1 MDPTP
6 VHRAFGAPGI
16 EPRWTRG
23 NKDAVG
29 TAYSTSSRIWFSL
42 AAGIVTEVY
51 YPTIDSPQIRDLQ
64 YLVSDGRTFFH
75 DERRHLESDVE
86 LISPYTLGYRL
97 TNTCVDRPYRII
109 KEVIA
114 DPHHPCLLV
123 RTWLEGDE
131 ELVKQLRLFALWAP
145 HLAGGGAGNTA
156 YLDTVADYQVL
167 MAHRDSTWAALGAS
181 QPFLRR
187 SCGYVGFSD
196 GWTDLHDN
204 FEMDWQ
210 FDLADNGN
218 VALVGEIDLSS
229 SREFTLALA
238 FGTSEHAAQTTL
250 VQSLNTPFDYMRQ
263 RYIDEWQR
271 TCAHV
276 QNYDAYTGDAGCLWR
291 RSHSVLLAHEDK
303 QYPGATIASL
313 SIPWGDS
320 KGDDDLGGYHL
331 VWPRDMVHTT
341 TALLAS
347 GNTDTP
353 YRSLIYLACGQCDNG
368 GFYQNF
374 WIEGQPYWTGVQLD
388 QVSFAMLLAWRL
400 HRANALRDFDPYP
413 MMKRAASFLVLHGP
427 ATAQERWEE
436 NSGYSPS
443 TLAANIAA
451 LHCAAM
457 LAEERGDLAVAQY
470 LHDYADFLESHVE
483 RWTVTTQGTLV
494 EGISRHFIRILP
506 VDLVNPEADEDPNR
520 ALLLLKNQPPGQQYV
535 FPAKEIVDAGFLE
548 LVRYGIRKP
557 GDPLIE
563 DSLAV
568 IDAVLKVDTPLGP
581 CWRRYS
587 NDGYGQ
593 RDDGGPFAGWGRG
606 RPWPLLTG
614 ERGHYELAAGRDP
627 MPYIRAM
634 EAFAAGGLLPE
645 QIWDGA
651 DRPQQR
657 LTTGSSTGAAMPLA
671 WAHAEYISLVRSAAD
686 GQVFDLLPTLA
697 ERYQSGRG
705 RRDLEIWK
713 PNRHAR
719 SIAPGMT
726 LRVQAHQPFILHW
739 SNNEWQQ
746 CHDSHASGTPLGVY
760 YVDIPVMRGQQ
771 SPIRFT
777 FYWPAE
783 NRWEGRD
790 YQTAI
795 ELPS

>member
-1 MDPTP
+1 MAPAPTN
-6 VHRAFGAPGI
+6 RAFGAPGI
-16 EPRWTRG
+16 APRWTRG
-23 NKDAVG
+23 NKDAIG

-42 AAGIVTEVY
+42 AAGIVTETY

-75 DERRHLESDVE
+75 DERRHLECEVE
-86 LISPYTLGYRL
+86 LLSPYALGYRL
-97 TNTCVDRPYRII
+97 TNTCRDKPYRIV
-109 KEVIA
+109 KEVIT

-123 RTWLEGDE
+123 RTWLEGDD
-131 ELVKQLRLFALWAP
+131 ELLPQLRLFALLAP
-145 HLAGGGAGNTA
+145 HLEVCGAGNTG
-156 YLDTVADYQVL
+156 YLDTVGAYDVL
-167 MAHRDSTWAALGAS
+167 MAHKGSTWAALGATS
-181 QPFLRR
+181 PFLRR

-218 VALVGEIDLSS
+218 VALMAEIDLTR

-238 FGTSEHAAQTTL
+238 FGSSEHAAQTTL
-250 VQSLNTPFDYMRQ
+250 VQTLNTPFADMRQ

-276 QNYDAYTGDAGCLWR
+276 HDNDAFTGDAGCLWR

-303 QYPGATIASL
+303 QFPGATIASL

-353 YRSLIYLACGQCDNG
+353 YRALIYLACTQCEHG

-374 WIEGQPYWTGVQLD
+374 WIDGQPYWTGVQLD
-388 QVSFAMLLAWRL
+388 QVSFAVLLAWRL
-400 HRANALRDFDPYP
+400 HRAGALREFDPYQ
-413 MMKRAASFLVLHGP
+413 MVRRAATFLVLHGP

-457 LAEERGDLAVAQY
+457 MAAERGDLAVSQY
-470 LHDYADFLESHVE
+470 LHDYADFVESHVE

-494 EGISRHFIRILP
+494 NGIPRHFIRILP
-506 VDLVNPEADEDPNR
+506 VDLANPEANEDPNQ
-520 ALLLLKNQPPGQQYV
+520 ALLLLKNQPPGQPYV

-557 GDPLIE
+557 GDPLVE

-568 IDAVLKVDTPLGP
+568 IDRLLKVDTPLGP
-581 CWRRYS
+581 CWRRY
-587 NDGYGQ
+587 NHDGYGQ
-593 RDDGGPFAGWGRG
+593 RDDGGPFDGWGQG

-645 QIWDGA
+645 QIWDGP
-651 DRPQQR
+651 DIQRER
-657 LTTGSSTGAAMPLA
+657 LTMGSSTGAAMPLA

-697 ERYQSGRG
+697 ERYQSGKG

-713 PNRHAR
+713 QNRHAR

-726 LRVQAHQPFILHW
+726 LRVQAPAPFVLHW
-739 SNNEWQQ
+739 TNSEWQQ
-746 CHDSHASGTPLGVY
+746 VHDAHAGGTPLGIY
-760 YVDIPVMRGQQ
+760 YVDIPVLRGQQ
-771 SPIRFT
+771 APIRFT
-777 FYWPAE
+777 FFWPAE

-790 YQTAI
+790 YQTTI
-795 ELPS
+795 ELPG